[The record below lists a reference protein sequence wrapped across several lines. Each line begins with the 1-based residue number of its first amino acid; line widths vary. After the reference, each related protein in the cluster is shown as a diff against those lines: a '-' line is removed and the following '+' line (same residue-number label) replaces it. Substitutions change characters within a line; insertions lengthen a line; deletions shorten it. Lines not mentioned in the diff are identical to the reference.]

1 MPTCPNGHQ
10 SGSDDWCEVCGH
22 RMAGAVPPPPPP
34 PPGTGGYGFPPPAG
48 APGRPGP
55 AAAGP
60 EPELCP
66 QCRTP
71 REGGAPFCEECRW
84 NFLTNTATSYTPAAP
99 RPPQPR
105 FQPPSST
112 YGGGDGYEYQG
123 SRPSQVNRPAEPI
136 PSFGSEPSGPTPF
149 GPDRTPPAPGPGG
162 PAGQSPF
169 PPGNRRP
176 PAPPQGFG
184 QGPGGPGGPAGPG
197 GPGSGG
203 PGAGGPSGPGGFPG
217 QGAGPGGFPG
227 QRPGDAGG
235 PGAGGP
241 SGPGGFPEQRPG
253 GPGAGGPG
261 GPAGPGG
268 PGAGRPA
275 GPPSGFGGGPGQG
288 PGSGGPSGPSG
299 FGGGPG
305 QGPGNPSRPGGPSG
319 PGGPGGPGPSGFGGD
334 PSRPAPPPPA
344 GPGGPGGPGG
354 APQAFQQAGAS
365 APPAPPAFPRGNRRP
380 PAGEDDWVIS
390 PPSSGGPGQDTG
402 GQGGGYG
409 YPHPGAT
416 QAPPGQGGPGG
427 RPGGPGGQGGPGGF
441 PQAPQQSQAPQAPQ
455 VPHQSQGH
463 GQGAR
468 PGTWTATIGPDREYF
483 MAMMQRS
490 GPEAAGLNLPAYS
503 PEQQRTLSGNQV
515 TIGRRRHSTGDTPDI
530 DLSVPPED
538 PGVSHQHAMLVQQPD
553 GSWAVVDQNSTNG
566 TTVNMSEEPIQPFV
580 PVPLQDG
587 DRVHVGAWTTITVR
601 RG

>member
-34 PPGTGGYGFPPPAG
+34 PPPGGGYGFPQQG
-48 APGRPGP
+48 AQTGGRPPGH
-55 AAAGP
+55 

-105 FQPPSST
+105 FEPPSAT
-112 YGGGDGYEYQG
+112 YGGGDSYEYQG

-149 GPDRTPPAPGPGG
+149 AGERGPSGFGG
-162 PAGQSPF
+162 GRPPAGQPPF
-169 PPGNRRP
+169 GGVPG
-176 PAPPQGFG
+176 Q
-184 QGPGGPGGPAGPG
+184 QGPGGPGGPG
-197 GPGSGG
+197 
-203 PGAGGPSGPGGFPG
+203 
-217 QGAGPGGFPG
+217 
-227 QRPGDAGG
+227 
-235 PGAGGP
+235 
-241 SGPGGFPEQRPG
+241 
-253 GPGAGGPG
+253 
-261 GPAGPGG
+261 
-268 PGAGRPA
+268 
-275 GPPSGFGGGPGQG
+275 
-288 PGSGGPSGPSG
+288 GPSG

-305 QGPGNPSRPGGPSG
+305 GPGGPPPFG
-319 PGGPGGPGPSGFGGD
+319 REPGGPGGPGPSGFGGD
-334 PSRPAPPPPA
+334 PSRPVPPPPGPTPPA
-344 GPGGPGGPGG
+344 GPGGPAGGP
-354 APQAFQQAGAS
+354 PQAFQQPGA
-365 APPAPPAFPRGNRRP
+365 PAFPQETGRP
-380 PAGEDDWVIS
+380 PAGGGPFGGGEDDWVIS
-390 PPSSGGPGQDTG
+390 PPSGGPGG
-402 GQGGGYG
+402 PNGPGGGYG
-409 YPHPGAT
+409 YPQPGAT
-416 QAPPGQGGPGG
+416 QAPPGH
-427 RPGGPGGQGGPGGF
+427 GF
-441 PQAPQQSQAPQAPQ
+441 PQAPQGPQGPA
-455 VPHQSQGH
+455 
-463 GQGAR
+463 
-468 PGTWTATIGPDREYF
+468 TWTATIGPDRDYF

-538 PGVSHQHAMLVQQPD
+538 PGVSHQHAVLVQQPD
-553 GSWAVVDQNSTNG
+553 GNWAVVDQNSTNG
-566 TTVNMSEEPIQPFV
+566 TTVNGSDEPIQPFV